1 MKQCS
6 RLTENVC
13 HENDGPSKSRG
24 RGEMKLQV
32 KKMKDQTARRE
43 NAFPDI
49 AYHYEFDVETVS
61 YLVRP

>member
-1 MKQCS
+1 MCAMKMTDPQNP
-6 RLTENVC
+6 E
-13 HENDGPSKSRG
+13 SRG

-61 YLVRP
+61 YLV